1 MTVAGEDRLRL
12 FRPEKPAMALGLA
25 VSHLMAKP
33 AFAKLRFG
41 DWSKILVGQIN
52 RGHYVFVIDSESQIQ
67 GFVGWALASR
77 EKAEDWAEGRPL
89 AYADSLRG
97 ECLLFNAWSANSTRV
112 HRFMVD
118 EARKLIRDK
127 ETLYFRRHYPDGS
140 VRPVRLSVND
150 FVEGHIHR
158 RLGRAMASHAM
169 TSPARAEA
177 DAIGIGA

>member
-1 MTVAGEDRLRL
+1 MTIAGDERLRL
-12 FRPEKPAMALGLA
+12 FRPDKPATALGLA
-25 VSHLMAKP
+25 VSHLMTKP

-41 DWSKILVGQIN
+41 EWSKILVGQIN
-52 RGHYVFVIDSESQIQ
+52 RGHYAFVVDAEGQVQ
-67 GFVGWALASR
+67 GFVGWALATR
-77 EKAEDWAEGRPL
+77 DKAEAWAEGHQL
-89 AYADSLRG
+89 SYADSLQG
-97 ECLLFNAWSANSTRV
+97 ECLLFNCWSANSTRV

-158 RLGRAMASHAM
+158 HAGRSAAS
-169 TSPARAEA
+169 PIRAEA
-177 DAIGIGA
+177 ESPAMGP